1 MIEVDE
7 EANELKGQ
15 FYSLDDKTID
25 SFSIEKSI
33 NQDTGKSNATADRRC
48 LIDKIIYEVGMQFWS
63 KIYFVYFNT
72 YSRYVYSV

>member
-25 SFSIEKSI
+25 TLSIEKSI
-33 NQDTGKSNATADRRC
+33 NQDIGDS
-48 LIDKIIYEVGMQFWS
+48 MQQQQQQ
-63 KIYFVYFNT
+63 VFN
-72 YSRYVYSV
+72 